1 VAGGGEVALDGVGPG
16 RRVHFHIMVLRAAL
30 LDMDGT
36 IFDSRIDWLSLR
48 VKIRIPW
55 DGRPI
60 LAQLDDAPSGVR
72 ERGLALLHEAER
84 EGAENGDLIPGARE
98 LLELLHR
105 HSVRCALISN
115 NSRSSATTVLERHV
129 LPFDLVLTRD
139 EVPTKPSPD
148 GFHRAL
154 AELDANPA
162 EAIVIG
168 DAHLDLI
175 AAQRAGIDEVILVG
189 TPEWMEEHIPPGA
202 EYRTAADLTEVRV
215 ILERL
220 LWNGDRAG

>member
-1 VAGGGEVALDGVGPG
+1 M
-16 RRVHFHIMVLRAAL
+16 RIRAAL

-48 VKIRIPW
+48 ERIQIPW

-60 LAQLDDAPSGVR
+60 LAQLDDAPSHVR

-84 EGAENGDLIPGARE
+84 EGAENGDLIPGTQELFE
-98 LLELLHR
+98 LLRRHR
-105 HSVRCALISN
+105 VRCALISN
-115 NSRSSATTVLERHV
+115 NSRRSATTVLERHN

-148 GFHRAL
+148 GFARAL
-154 AELDANPA
+154 DELGAEPA
-162 EAIVIG
+162 EAVAIG

-175 AAQRAGIDEVILVG
+175 AARRAGIEEIILVG
-189 TPEWMEEHIPPGA
+189 TPSWMAEHIPPGA
-202 EYRTAADLTEVRV
+202 QYHAAANLAEVGE

-220 LWNGDRAG
+220 LRDGDRPA